1 MFKKLKQTYFQ
12 EDKLYNNLVAL
23 SRNKILYTNFDLKDT
38 FQNRINLIFIYTSF
52 LFIKLKAKKKDQHL
66 SEFLQKTFDLI
77 FKKIELN
84 MRELGYGDVS
94 VNKNMKLLVKDF
106 YRILLKCENFDLDDI
121 KTKNLFLTKYLELNN
136 NKKSHDNVSLIAYF
150 DAYKAFCVDLRS
162 DSVLKG
168 DLNFKYKIGN

>member
-1 MFKKLKQTYFQ
+1 MFKKLKQPSFQ
-12 EDKLYNNLVAL
+12 ENELYNNLVTL
-23 SRNKILYTNFDLKDT
+23 SRKKILYTNFDLKDT

-52 LFIKLKAKKKDQHL
+52 LFIKLKAKKKNKHL

-106 YRILLKCENFDLDDI
+106 YRILLKCENFDIDDI
-121 KTKNLFLTKYLELNN
+121 KTKNLFLTKYLELN

-150 DAYKAFCVDLRS
+150 DAYKAFCFDLRL